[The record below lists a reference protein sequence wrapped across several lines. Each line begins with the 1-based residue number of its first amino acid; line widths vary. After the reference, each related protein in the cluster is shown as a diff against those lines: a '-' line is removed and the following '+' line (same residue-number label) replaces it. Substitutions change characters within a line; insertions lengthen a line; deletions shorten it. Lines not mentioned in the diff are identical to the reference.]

1 MIEKAQP
8 SPASSIRMISL
19 DLSPKTQPSSLTAKD
34 LGIKER
40 KVVIDCPN
48 ALFKQ
53 REWSYKQFSERLSE
67 VTQSCPTL

>member
-53 REWSYKQFSERLSE
+53 RE
-67 VTQSCPTL
+67 